1 MRPPCDPRCALLTPG
16 SAHQA
21 RGALYLLLALALF
34 AQGGTAPWLANLG
47 YLVEALGIAHVL
59 VGLRVSRTLG
69 LLRKRLP
76 TPRAARGAFDAVA
89 HGGASIS
96 RFQLKQLCQ
105 TYSVPL
111 RFSLEQVALLNTMD
125 LQRTGRVSEAEF
137 LFWICEGGD
146 AEALQPGAVASGPD
160 GAEWLGSPPSRGAG
174 TPVAPMERAEEAA
187 PPPKDTEDKEDKEG
201 GSSSWQDV

>member
-1 MRPPCDPRCALLTPG
+1 MALCSPRTG

-34 AQGGTAPWLANLG
+34 AQGNTAPWLANLG
-47 YLVEALGIAHVL
+47 YLVEVLGVAHVL
-59 VGLRVSRTLG
+59 VGLRVSLALRR
-69 LLRKRLP
+69 LRKRLP

-111 RFSLEQVALLNTMD
+111 RFAVEQVALLNTMD
-125 LQRTGRVSEAEF
+125 LERTGRVSEAEF
-137 LFWICEGGD
+137 LFWLCEGSD

-160 GAEWLGSPPSRGAG
+160 GAEWLGSPPARGGAG
-174 TPVAPMERAEEAA
+174 TPVAPMEQADEAA
-187 PPPKDTEDKEDKEG
+187 PPPKGREDRADKEE